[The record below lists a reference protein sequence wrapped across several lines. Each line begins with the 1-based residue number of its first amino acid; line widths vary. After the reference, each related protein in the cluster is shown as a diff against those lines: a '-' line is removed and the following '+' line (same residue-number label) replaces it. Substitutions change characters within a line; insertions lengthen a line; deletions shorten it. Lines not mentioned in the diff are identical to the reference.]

1 VIFET
6 HSAPGHNRR
15 HGGLDRTNRASQ
27 IGYFQAGAHIAWA
40 RRRKLDLAELA
51 DASWILA
58 PPQTWN
64 YEWVAQAFAARGLG
78 APKVSLVTFNVH
90 LTAHFLRK
98 GLSLTAY
105 PRSWARLNDFKVLPV
120 SLPLRSWP
128 LSIVTVKDR
137 TQSPAVERFMDC
149 AREAGKWIA
158 DLDLRT
164 T

>member
-1 VIFET
+1 
-6 HSAPGHNRR
+6 
-15 HGGLDRTNRASQ
+15 
-27 IGYFQAGAHIAWA
+27 
-40 RRRKLDLAELA
+40 
-51 DASWILA
+51 
-58 PPQTWN
+58 
-64 YEWVAQAFAARGLG
+64 VAQAFAARGLG